1 MKIAI
6 IGLGVAGSYLLH
18 TLSKEHDVKGFEM
31 QEAGEFNAVCA
42 WGAAKS
48 EMQRIFERINID
60 FDNYV
65 FFNGN
70 NINLELKGKIRKVG
84 CKGLVTY
91 DKHQLELDLTKGLD
105 ANYGKRITP
114 ETFPS
119 EDYDLVIDATSLQR
133 VMLPKINDQLLV
145 PCVEYMVEYEKLPYD
160 DFYVKPFSTA
170 SGYFWYFPLMKNTA
184 YVGAGDYY
192 RKHNEELDYFN
203 KKHGGKIIKKI
214 GRPIRLSA
222 PEVCQPFSKGNV
234 VGVGEAIGTVFPL
247 IGEGIIP
254 SLQCAEILHRNID
267 NIPRYE
273 EEVKEHFKV
282 YSDVYKVIKLKM
294 NNKLGPYT
302 FIKNSGA
309 VWSTYKTMKEQE
321 ERFGLEVRVRDMA
334 EILLTQL

>member
-48 EMQRIFERINID
+48 EMERIFERINID
-60 FDNYV
+60 FDKYV

-119 EDYDLVIDATSLQR
+119 EDYELVIDATSLQR

-145 PCVEYMVEYEKLPYD
+145 PCVEYIVEYEKLPYD

-203 KKHGGKIIKKI
+203 KKH
-214 GRPIRLSA
+214 
-222 PEVCQPFSKGNV
+222 
-234 VGVGEAIGTVFPL
+234 
-247 IGEGIIP
+247 
-254 SLQCAEILHRNID
+254 
-267 NIPRYE
+267 
-273 EEVKEHFKV
+273 
-282 YSDVYKVIKLKM
+282 
-294 NNKLGPYT
+294 
-302 FIKNSGA
+302 
-309 VWSTYKTMKEQE
+309 
-321 ERFGLEVRVRDMA
+321 
-334 EILLTQL
+334 